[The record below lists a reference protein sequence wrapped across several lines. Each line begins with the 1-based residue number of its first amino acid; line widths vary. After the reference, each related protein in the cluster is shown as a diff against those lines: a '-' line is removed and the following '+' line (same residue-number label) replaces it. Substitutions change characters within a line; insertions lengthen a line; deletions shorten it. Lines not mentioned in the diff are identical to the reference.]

1 MLEMEL
7 PLVIL
12 HHTNARE
19 NITMK
24 TARVGFLYSQ
34 KFLLHR
40 PPAGHPER
48 PERLASLVEYLQ
60 QTGVWQKLTHVQPSP
75 ANEEDILAVH
85 SREHYM
91 MVKEIC
97 ERGGGMLD
105 EGDTHAVRESFDAAL
120 LAAGAVTAAIDAVLT
135 KKVDAAFCAVRPPGH
150 HAERDRA
157 MGFCLFNNV
166 AVGARYAQ
174 RAHRIERVAILD
186 WDVHHGNGT
195 QHIFE
200 EDPTVF
206 YISLH
211 QYPFYPGTGARD
223 ERGIGDGE
231 GFTLNIPLPAGTGE
245 ARYLEAFD
253 GEIVPALQ
261 QFRPSLLIISAG
273 FDAHKDDPLGGM
285 RLTEESFAKMTEKVT
300 GVAPTVSV
308 LEGGYNLHALA
319 RSVAAHLMAM
329 MKR

>member
-1 MLEMEL
+1 
-7 PLVIL
+7 
-12 HHTNARE
+12 
-19 NITMK
+19 MK
-24 TARVGFLYSQ
+24 TTTVGFLYSE

-48 PERLASLVEYLQ
+48 PDRLASLVEYLK
-60 QTGVWQKLTHVQPSP
+60 QTSLWQKLTHLQPSP
-75 ANEEDILAVH
+75 AKQEDILAVH
-85 SREHYM
+85 SREHYVV
-91 MVKEIC
+91 VKEIC

-105 EGDTHAVRESFDAAL
+105 EGDTHAVRESFDVAL

-174 RAHRIERVAILD
+174 RVHSIERVAILD

-200 EDPTVF
+200 KDPSVF

-253 GEIVPALQ
+253 QEVVPALRE
-261 QFRPSLLIISAG
+261 FKPDLLIVSAG

-285 RLTEESFAKMTEKVT
+285 RLTEESFATMTERVT
-300 GVAPTVSV
+300 GVAPAISV

-319 RSVAAHLMAM
+319 RSVAAHIEVLN
-329 MKR
+329 